1 MNRQPEKPTSRQRFE
16 EWLTES
22 DYEWGRMWWGAAI
35 GVAISIVGQLM
46 GATAW
51 LWLTVPFLAVFAG
64 LPFGSNGP

>member
-1 MNRQPEKPTSRQRFE
+1 MTGFVSVSNSNNVLERTVEKPTS
-16 EWLTES
+16 
-22 DYEWGRMWWGAAI
+22 
-35 GVAISIVGQLM
+35 VGQLM